1 MLDKIDLSKS
11 FSKNQAKDMLSSLE
25 PKLSLLQREL
35 KNLNIPVMIVFEG
48 LDASG
53 KGTQI
58 SNLIS
63 PLDPRGFE
71 VFTIGKETTE
81 ERMHPFMWRFWTKTP
96 ANGTI
101 AIYDGSW
108 YRRVLQDVFS
118 GDETRESLPASL
130 DAINSFEKQL
140 VDGGMLIVK
149 FFFVIS
155 KKEQSKRFENLLSK
169 KSTSWRV
176 TKDDLDRNKNYD
188 SFIKLSDEMLLA
200 TDTEY
205 ANWTIVEATDKEY
218 ARVKVL
224 NQVVNAFEEAIETV
238 RTAPKGIV
246 DDGFSSCEMTGS
258 ALAKADLTKC
268 ISDKE
273 YKDKLDK
280 LQKKLGLLHSQLYA
294 KRVPVVLVFE
304 GWDAGGKGGAIKRLT
319 NALDPRGYVV
329 NPSSAPNDIERSHH
343 YLWRFWKKIPKD
355 GHISIFDR
363 SWYGRVMVERI
374 EGFCCRQ
381 DWERAFKEINK
392 MEKQFYDHG
401 AVVLKFWMQIDKDE
415 QEKRFKERQTIPEKN
430 WKITDEDWRN
440 REKWDS
446 YEKAVDEMLIRTST
460 EHAPWIIVEGN
471 DKKYARIKVI
481 ETVVDALEKALKS
494 K

>member
-11 FSKNQAKDMLSSLE
+11 FSKNQAKEMLSSLE

-238 RTAPKGIV
+238 RTAP
-246 DDGFSSCEMTGS
+246 
-258 ALAKADLTKC
+258 
-268 ISDKE
+268 
-273 YKDKLDK
+273 
-280 LQKKLGLLHSQLYA
+280 
-294 KRVPVVLVFE
+294 
-304 GWDAGGKGGAIKRLT
+304 
-319 NALDPRGYVV
+319 
-329 NPSSAPNDIERSHH
+329 
-343 YLWRFWKKIPKD
+343 
-355 GHISIFDR
+355 
-363 SWYGRVMVERI
+363 
-374 EGFCCRQ
+374 
-381 DWERAFKEINK
+381 
-392 MEKQFYDHG
+392 
-401 AVVLKFWMQIDKDE
+401 
-415 QEKRFKERQTIPEKN
+415 
-430 WKITDEDWRN
+430 
-440 REKWDS
+440 
-446 YEKAVDEMLIRTST
+446 
-460 EHAPWIIVEGN
+460 
-471 DKKYARIKVI
+471 
-481 ETVVDALEKALKS
+481 
-494 K
+494 